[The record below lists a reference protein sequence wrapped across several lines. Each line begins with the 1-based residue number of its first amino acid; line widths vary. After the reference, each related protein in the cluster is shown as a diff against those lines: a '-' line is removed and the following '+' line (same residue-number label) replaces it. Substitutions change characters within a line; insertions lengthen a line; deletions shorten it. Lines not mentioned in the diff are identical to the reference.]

1 MQMDS
6 MFCGSTGRRTVC
18 SIVCR
23 QTVYQFLQ
31 WSQLLFLDQLK
42 FLNKKYEMFE
52 GCVQM
57 SFFAQIH
64 YFSEKQNERN
74 TELLQVKP
82 ISAE

>member
-1 MQMDS
+1 MLPQNK
-6 MFCGSTGRRTVC
+6 
-18 SIVCR
+18 
-23 QTVYQFLQ
+23 
-31 WSQLLFLDQLK
+31 LK
-42 FLNKKYEMFE
+42 KNLNLYLNKKYEMFE